1 MKKIILILL
10 ATVFLFTGCASVKYT
25 VVDSG
30 SYLQQNVQVTLD
42 SNTLSSKGLAV
53 EDVKS
58 EITSVVNRLYENS
71 RNYFLN
77 NLQMLIVNE
86 SLTPTQVNEIMEA
99 IRVTKKWVDDTTF
112 IYEIIFTG
120 VNASDLQLSY
130 TEVFYLYNYGS
141 TVPPEDDD
149 KNPNILTF
157 NFLTTKVQN
166 TQTTAFANNNT
177 ILEYFTNKFGEYG
190 FTEDDVRYVYSY
202 GTNYRRLHSD
212 ADEIKYV
219 NGIYMHTWELAD
231 KNEEITLYRL
241 IANPTNWYIIALCVG
256 VGTAL
261 TLTIVSLIK
270 QRKIKSQSTQVTNK
284 DIHIQ

>member
-1 MKKIILILL
+1 MKRILLVLL

-30 SYLQQNVQVTLD
+30 SYLQQNIQITLD
-42 SNTLSSKGLAV
+42 SDTLNSKGLAV

-71 RNYFLN
+71 HNYFLN

-86 SLTPTQVNEIMEA
+86 SLTPTQVSEIMEA
-99 IRVTKKWVDDTTF
+99 VRVTKKWVDDTTF
-112 IYEIIFTG
+112 MYEITFIG

-141 TVPPEDDD
+141 TIPPEDDD
-149 KNPNILTF
+149 ENPNILTF
-157 NFLTTKVQN
+157 NFLTTKVQS

-190 FTEDDVRYVYSY
+190 FTENDVKYVYSY

-219 NGIYMHTWELAD
+219 NGIYMHAWELAD

-241 IANPTNWYIIALCVG
+241 IANPTNWYIIALCIG
-256 VGTAL
+256 VGTVL
-261 TLTIVSLIK
+261 TLAIVCLIK
-270 QRKIKSQSTQVTNK
+270 RRKTTPQNTQLINK
-284 DIHIQ
+284 NIPNE

>member
-1 MKKIILILL
+1 MKRILLVLL

-25 VVDSG
+25 VIDSG
-30 SYLQQNVQVTLD
+30 SYLQQNVQVTLNSD
-42 SNTLSSKGLAV
+42 TLSSKGLAV

-58 EITSVVNRLYENS
+58 EITSVVNKLYENAH
-71 RNYFLN
+71 NYFIN

-86 SLTPTQVNEIMEA
+86 SLTPTQVNEIMDA
-99 IRVTKKWVDDTTF
+99 ISVSKKWVDDTTF
-112 IYEIIFTG
+112 MYEIIFTG
-120 VNASDLQLSY
+120 VSANDLKLSY

-141 TVPPEDDD
+141 TIPPEDDED
-149 KNPNILTF
+149 ENTSILTF
-157 NFLTTKVQN
+157 DFLTTKVQS

-190 FTEDDVRYVYSY
+190 FTEDDVKYVYSY

-219 NGIYMHTWELAD
+219 NGVYMHTWELAD

-241 IANPTNWYIIALCVG
+241 IANSTNWYIIALCIG
-256 VGTAL
+256 VGTVVIL
-261 TLTIVSLIK
+261 TLVCLIK
-270 QRKIKSQSTQVTNK
+270 KRKTRYTQQ
-284 DIHIQ
+284 IHIDSLLN